1 MSSSRPLSPHLQVYK
16 LPLPALMSITHR
28 LTGVVLSSGTVLM
41 AGFLIALASGP
52 EAFAIAQICVSHPL
66 GQIALFGY
74 SLALFYH
81 ACNGIRHLFWDAGYG
96 YDLKHAYISG
106 GAVVFSSLFLTI
118 LTWLI
123 IYFKVN

>member
-28 LTGVVLSSGTVLM
+28 LTAVILSTGTVLM

-52 EAFAIAQICVSHPL
+52 EAFAIAQLCVSHPF

-81 ACNGIRHLFWDAGYG
+81 ACNGIRHLFWDAVIGLSIPAVY
-96 YDLKHAYISG
+96 KSG
-106 GAVVFSSLFLTI
+106 QVAIVMALCLTAA
-118 LTWLI
+118 LWSV
-123 IYFKVN
+123 IYFVV